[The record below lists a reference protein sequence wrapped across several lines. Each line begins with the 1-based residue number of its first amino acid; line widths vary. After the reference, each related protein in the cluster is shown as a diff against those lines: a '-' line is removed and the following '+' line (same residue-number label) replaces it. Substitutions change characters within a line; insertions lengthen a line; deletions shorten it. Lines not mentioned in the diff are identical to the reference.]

1 MKKKKQYWLA
11 FYVNGIEKMAYT
23 LAETFVGEKTATI
36 NLLASEY
43 KCDTS
48 NITTKIIKR

>member
-1 MKKKKQYWLA
+1 MKKKKQFWLA

-23 LAETFVGEKTATI
+23 IEGTFPGERLATI

-43 KCDTS
+43 RCDK
-48 NITTKIIKR
+48 NDITTKIIKR

>member
-1 MKKKKQYWLA
+1 MKKKKQLWLA
-11 FYVNGIEKMAYT
+11 FYVNGIEKLAYT
-23 LAETFVGEKTATI
+23 IEGTFPGERLATI